1 MRPHSALAVLTLAA
15 FLSGCSSYRHAS
27 LPGVVP
33 EEAESKSEN
42 KIWVGQ
48 NARITLNSGKV
59 LAGTVKT
66 VTADSI
72 SVGRIGNYGLEV
84 TSANADEI
92 ALIEVEYSSKTENII
107 AVSAIAALI
116 VGAVLSLDLSEVPL
130 TDGN

>member
-1 MRPHSALAVLTLAA
+1 VLTLAA

-33 EEAESKSEN
+33 EEVESNSET
-42 KIWVGQ
+42 KIWIGQ

-59 LAGTVKT
+59 VAGTVEA

-84 TSANADEI
+84 TSAKADEI
-92 ALIEVEYSSKTENII
+92 ALVEVEYSSRTENII
-107 AVSAIAALI
+107 VISVVAGAI
-116 VGAVLSLDLSEVPL
+116 VGGILAVALNGIPIPA
-130 TDGN
+130 GY